1 MAATFVA
8 QGPAFKQ
15 NVRLKEVKNLDIYP
29 LIANVLGLKIL
40 SQIDSDGQ
48 TLFPALVEQ

>member
-15 NVRLKEVKNLDIYP
+15 NLVLKEVNNLDIYP

-40 SQIDSDGQ
+40 NEIDSDGK
-48 TLFPALVEQ
+48 TLLPALVE